1 MHKIQFKT
9 TIKAPAQKVYETM
22 LGLQDKATYEAW
34 TALFNP
40 TSSYEGNW
48 EAGTK
53 MYFIGVDD
61 QGKRAGM
68 ISEIADHRPAEFVSI
83 RHIGMLEGDTEI
95 LSGPQVEPWAGSLE
109 NYSFQEENGHTT
121 VTVEMDV
128 DEAYMDYFNG
138 TWPKALE
145 TLKSLAEQE

>member
-1 MHKIQFKT
+1 MQKIQFKT

-22 LGLQDKATYEAW
+22 LGLRDKATYEAW

-40 TSSYEGNW
+40 TSSFEGDW
-48 EAGTK
+48 KTGSK
-53 MYFIGVDD
+53 MYFTGVDSN
-61 QGKRAGM
+61 GKRGGM
-68 ISEIADHRPAEFVSI
+68 VSEIAAHRPAEFISI
-83 RHIGMLEGDTEI
+83 RHIGMLDGETEI

-109 NYSFQEENGHTT
+109 NYSFQEENGQTT
-121 VTVEMDV
+121 VAVEMDA

-145 TLKSLAEQE
+145 QLKSLAEC